1 MADLEVLSDRWTQ
14 AAADHPLVRRF
25 LPWAESLLDA
35 ARVSAGCGLAYQAEL
50 LAGRAERK
58 LETLRAIPV
67 RTGEVQPL
75 DVRWEGQELP
85 SDPDVQRQER
95 LWRRV
100 RSMRSHRMP
109 FQGEGHPRAQGLA
122 WGPYNQ
128 QSAVAEALSAVA
140 GVDPLWVDDL
150 LERERSL
157 RTIDALLGLSG

>member
-1 MADLEVLSDRWTQ
+1 MRMDLETLSVRWTES
-14 AAADHPLVRRF
+14 AAQHPVVRRF

-35 ARVSAGCGLAYQAEL
+35 ARVSAGCGLECQARL
-50 LAGRAERK
+50 LALRAEKR
-58 LETLRAIPV
+58 LGSLLSIPV
-67 RTGEVQPL
+67 QTGEVEPIS
-75 DVRWEGQELP
+75 VRWDGDGLP
-85 SDPDVQRQER
+85 VAPDSRRQDR

-109 FQGEGHPRAQGLA
+109 FQGEGHPEAQGLA
-122 WGPYNQ
+122 WGPYNR

-157 RTIDALLGLSG
+157 RSVDRLLGLG

>member
-1 MADLEVLSDRWTQ
+1 LKSDAEGLALRWTE
-14 AAADHPLVRRF
+14 AAADHPVVRRF

-35 ARVSAGCGLAYQAEL
+35 VRVSAGCGLEIQADL
-50 LAGRAERK
+50 LVRRAQKR
-58 LETLRAIPV
+58 LDVLLAIPV
-67 RTGEVQPL
+67 RTGEAEPLAVQ
-75 DVRWEGQELP
+75 WESRGLP
-85 SDPDVQRQER
+85 SDPDARRQEG

-100 RSMRSHRMP
+100 RSMRSHRLP
-109 FQGEGHPRAQGLA
+109 FQGEGHPQAQGLA

-157 RTIDALLGLSG
+157 RSIDRLLGLG